1 MELTRRVLS
10 SDFIRIT
17 AQSSPAT
24 PCEPAPIFGMHPA
37 TLPRLISLAQ
47 RTRSPSKSHRR
58 VRPWVA
64 TTTKVAILRLPGAV
78 QCTGTC
84 IRTVHTN
91 PSPCLAPC
99 TTESHGTAGL
109 SLACGFLLQL
119 NSTPIRWRRETI
131 NFSTYRILY
140 RPMPATLIPPA
151 RLSDFLSTLRK
162 TLMGSCSARASSLP
176 STFQGQTWFRHRHAV
191 SILGATSSGSMY
203 LKTPQGYRTH
213 TDSSQ
218 RGTRTKSKKSRLSV
232 WSKISNALKRLGF
245 RSRNFLAQLVSE
257 TSRACTIR
265 VRRSSFREALEC
277 LGRACSPMSP
287 EQSYKRECQEK
298 KPPRWLDADLFFS
311 AFSPTV

>member
-1 MELTRRVLS
+1 MELARRVPSPDFPPTTAPS
-10 SDFIRIT
+10 S
-17 AQSSPAT
+17 AAT
-24 PCEPAPIFGMHPA
+24 PFEPAPFFGIHLA
-37 TLPRLISLAQ
+37 TLPRLTSLAQ

-58 VRPWVA
+58 IRSWA
-64 TTTKVAILRLPGAV
+64 AITTKVAILRLPGAV

-91 PSPCLAPC
+91 PSPCLARC
-99 TTESHGTAGL
+99 TTESHGAAGL
-109 SLACGFLLQL
+109 SLAYGFLPQL

-140 RPMPATLIPPA
+140 RPMPATLIPLA

-176 STFQGQTWFRHRHAV
+176 STFQGQTWFRHRHAI

-218 RGTRTKSKKSRLSV
+218 RGTRTKSRKSRLT
-232 WSKISNALKRLGF
+232 RT
-245 RSRNFLAQLVSE
+245 E
-257 TSRACTIR
+257 H
-265 VRRSSFREALEC
+265 
-277 LGRACSPMSP
+277 
-287 EQSYKRECQEK
+287 
-298 KPPRWLDADLFFS
+298 
-311 AFSPTV
+311 